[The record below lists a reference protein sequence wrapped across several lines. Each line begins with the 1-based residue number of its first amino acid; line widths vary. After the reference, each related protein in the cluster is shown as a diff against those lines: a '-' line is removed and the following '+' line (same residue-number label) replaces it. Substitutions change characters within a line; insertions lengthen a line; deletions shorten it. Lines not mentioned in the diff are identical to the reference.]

1 MLPQLRLLVCP
12 AKESCCKRHCSPGAP
27 ARLTCTHE
35 WAGTAKHHSG
45 EEMRRVL
52 LLVATALAFTQ
63 NRRRPRGRRRDV
75 LRHAGADDE
84 FVRNAWATCKANL
97 PAIVTGAW
105 DESAGDDEPG
115 GALANLALVRAYQCA
130 FLPST
135 LRDAAIRHRRDAQ
148 NATRRHTA
156 PRAPGLLHAVP
167 RARRVAADRRLRL
180 RRRAPG
186 NSAGRR
192 LDDLRVAAPADL
204 VMCLLMYTT

>member
-1 MLPQLRLLVCP
+1 MRTRLLVAVLLPQL
-12 AKESCCKRHCSPGAP
+12 CSIA
-27 ARLTCTHE
+27 
-35 WAGTAKHHSG
+35 TA
-45 EEMRRVL
+45 
-52 LLVATALAFTQ
+52 LVATTS
-63 NRRRPRGRRRDV
+63 RRRGHIACR
-75 LRHAGADDE
+75 AGADDE

-105 DESAGDDEPG
+105 EDSAGDDEPG

-135 LRDAAIRHRRDAQ
+135 LRDAEIRHRRDAQ
-148 NATRRHTA
+148 NATHRHTA

-192 LDDLRVAAPADL
+192 LDDLRAAAPADL
-204 VMCLLMYTT
+204 VMCLICIPIVPAPSSAK